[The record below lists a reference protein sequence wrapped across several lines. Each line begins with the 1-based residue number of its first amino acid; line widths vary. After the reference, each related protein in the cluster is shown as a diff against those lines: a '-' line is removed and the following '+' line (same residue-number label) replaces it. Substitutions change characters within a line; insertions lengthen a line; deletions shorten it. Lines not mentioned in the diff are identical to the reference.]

1 MQSTFVTEQLAPVE
15 TARPDSPIYDT
26 VKLLPSGRQPG
37 TVRFNTGLSEAV
49 LAMEAQLVSLEAS
62 IQREQEFSAQQ
73 RESLARMEKLLV
85 LSSEV
90 AYASSSEGA
99 DVPLSANGA
108 YAGKPFSEYIG

>member
-1 MQSTFVTEQLAPVE
+1 MSFLICDVIVQ
-15 TARPDSPIYDT
+15 
-26 VKLLPSGRQPG
+26 
-37 TVRFNTGLSEAV
+37 
-49 LAMEAQLVSLEAS
+49 
-62 IQREQEFSAQQ
+62 
-73 RESLARMEKLLV
+73 MEKLLV